1 MRWYQSPY
9 QSQDTRC
16 LLLCFYP
23 QALLQAE
30 IRSIWHYLLLANQ
43 HWLFLF
49 SWLFPRCRWLVRL
62 IICSSA
68 FPGTEI
74 ELTGYNCLAALISS
88 FCSWAGSCSARG
100 PALEEPRSPM
110 LLPRAPAGSPTGP
123 APARGTA
130 AVLADRCCPQPSSD
144 HQSVARILPWA
155 PSCPVLVM
163 SLFHIFLEFIP
174 CYMCRPLMP
183 TLSHLHVSQFSVC
196 FLLPCEAPED
206 WLF

>member
-23 QALLQAE
+23 QALSQAE

-49 SWLFPRCRWLVRL
+49 SWLFPRCRWLVHL

-88 FCSWAGSCSARG
+88 FCSWTGSCSARG
-100 PALEEPRSPM
+100 PTLEEPHSPT

-130 AVLADRCCPQPSSD
+130 AVLADRCCGAGRQ
-144 HQSVARILPWA
+144 
-155 PSCPVLVM
+155 
-163 SLFHIFLEFIP
+163 
-174 CYMCRPLMP
+174 
-183 TLSHLHVSQFSVC
+183 TLSSAFVWPPVCSQNTSLVTLLSCASYVSFSYLSWLYPLLHVPTFDAN
-196 FLLPCEAPED
+196 P
-206 WLF
+206 